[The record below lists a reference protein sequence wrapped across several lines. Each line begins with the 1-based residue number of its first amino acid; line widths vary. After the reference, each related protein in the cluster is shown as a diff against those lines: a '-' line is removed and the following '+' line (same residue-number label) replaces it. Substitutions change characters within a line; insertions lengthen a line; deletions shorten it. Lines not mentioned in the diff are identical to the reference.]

1 MHDCL
6 IIGGGVIGLSLAWDL
21 ARHGK
26 WVQVIDQQEPGRA
39 ASWAGAG
46 MIPAASSTASN
57 HPFEQMR
64 GLACELHPRLA
75 AELKELTGIDNG
87 YRRCGGLHLARTPG
101 EAAALSAWA
110 TAQRDVGLEVQ
121 QLDAANL
128 YEREPGL
135 RPSTTPPA
143 PSLVSAVLLPDE
155 AQLRNPRHLK
165 ALLAACEK
173 SRVTISANVAIR
185 EYVVRGDEL
194 VDLQTESG
202 PLRARQY
209 CFTAGAWTGQ
219 ILQRLGIAAPVLPI
233 RGQMVLFGCERPPVS
248 RIVNEGSRYVVPR
261 DDGCVLAGSTEE
273 EVGFDTSTTEE
284 AIADLTAFARGL
296 VPALAAATIEKTWA
310 GLRPAPFDG
319 MPYMG
324 RLPRLKNAFVSAGH
338 FRSGLYL
345 SAPAA
350 IVMSQLIRGEQPQ
363 LDMAPF
369 RVGR

>member
-6 IIGGGVIGLSLAWDL
+6 IIGGGAIGLSLAWDL
-21 ARHGK
+21 ARHGQS
-26 WVQVIDQQEPGRA
+26 VHVIDQAEPGRA

-46 MIPAASSTASN
+46 LIPAASTTASK

-64 GLACELHPRLA
+64 GLACGLHPRLA
-75 AELKELTGIDNG
+75 AELKALTGIDNG
-87 YRRCGGLHLARTPG
+87 YQRCGGLHLARTPG
-101 EAAALSAWA
+101 EAAALTAWA
-110 TAQRDVGLEVQ
+110 QTQRDEGLEVHT
-121 QLDAANL
+121 LNVADL
-128 YEREPGL
+128 YELEPGL
-135 RPSTTPPA
+135 RPRGTSANP
-143 PSLVSAVLLPDE
+143 LSAVFLPAE
-155 AQLRNPRHLK
+155 AQLRNPRHVK
-165 ALLAACEK
+165 ALVAACEK
-173 SRVTISANVAIR
+173 SGVTITPSVNARDFVIR
-185 EYVVRGDEL
+185 NDEL
-194 VDLQTESG
+194 AAIETDRG

-233 RGQMVLFGCERPPVS
+233 RGQMVLFRCERPPVA

-261 DDGCVLAGSTEE
+261 DDGLVLAGSTEE
-273 EVGFDTSTTEE
+273 EVGFDTRTTEG

-296 VPALAAATIEKTWA
+296 VPALASAPIEKTWA
-310 GLRPAPFDG
+310 GLRPASFDG

-324 RLPRLKNAFVSAGH
+324 KLPGLKNAFVSAGH

-350 IVMSQLIRGEQPQ
+350 TLMSQLIRGEMPQ
-363 LDMAPF
+363 LDLAPF